1 MTEGK
6 CERDLGRETELQKRK
21 DGQRIE
27 EGSGVEHNL
36 LRGSRQQNEGVPMAA
51 SKVWSR
57 ASR

>member
-6 CERDLGRETELQKRK
+6 CGRYLRREMEVQERK

-27 EGSGVEHNL
+27 KGSGVEHNL
-36 LRGSRQQNEGVPMAA
+36 LRGSERQNEGVPMAA

-57 ASR
+57 GSR

>member
-1 MTEGK
+1 MEV
-6 CERDLGRETELQKRK
+6 QKRK

-27 EGSGVEHNL
+27 KGSGVEHNL
-36 LRGSRQQNEGVPMAA
+36 LRGSEWQNEGVPTAA